1 MSSVEERVKKVIT
14 ESLRIEGDFQ
24 TTASFKEDLGA
35 DSLESVEVVMALED
49 EFGIHIPDEETE
61 KLVTV
66 GDLVEYVEN
75 ALEQDDAE

>member
-1 MSSVEERVKKVIT
+1 MSSVEDRVKKVIA
-14 ESLRIEGDFQ
+14 ESLRIEEDFKE
-24 TTASFKEDLGA
+24 TASFKDDLGA

-66 GDLVEYVEN
+66 SDLIAFVKD
-75 ALEQDDAE
+75 ALEQEDAE

>member
-1 MSSVEERVKKVIT
+1 MSSIEDRVKKVIA
-14 ESLRIEGDFQ
+14 ESLRIEEDFKA
-24 TTASFKEDLGA
+24 TASFKDDLGA

-66 GDLVEYVEN
+66 GDLIDFVKK
-75 ALEQDDAE
+75 ALEQEDTE

>member
-1 MSSVEERVKKVIT
+1 MSSVEDRVKKVIA
-14 ESLRIEGDFQ
+14 ESLRIEEDFKE
-24 TTASFKEDLGA
+24 TASFKDDLGA

-66 GDLVEYVEN
+66 GDLITFVKE
-75 ALEQDDAE
+75 ALEQEDSE

>member
-1 MSSVEERVKKVIT
+1 MLSIEDRVKKVIA
-14 ESLRIEGDFQ
+14 ESLRIEEDFKE
-24 TTASFKEDLGA
+24 TASFKDDLGA

-66 GDLVEYVEN
+66 LDLIAYVKK
-75 ALEQDDAE
+75 ALDQEGSE

>member
-1 MSSVEERVKKVIT
+1 MSSVEDRVKKVIA
-14 ESLRIEGDFQ
+14 ESLRIEEDFKEN
-24 TTASFKEDLGA
+24 ASFKDDLGA

-66 GDLVEYVEN
+66 SDLIAFVKD
-75 ALEQDDAE
+75 ALEQEDAE